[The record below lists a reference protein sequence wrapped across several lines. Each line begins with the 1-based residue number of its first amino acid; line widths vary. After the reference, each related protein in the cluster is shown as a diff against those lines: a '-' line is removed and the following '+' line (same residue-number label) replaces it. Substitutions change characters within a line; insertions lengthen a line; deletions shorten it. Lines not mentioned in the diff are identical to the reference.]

1 MCNTLT
7 QDTLGTL
14 LKFNKI
20 SFKKIQL
27 MIYVYL
33 TEKNVLENQMFAVYD
48 QWSKGYF
55 SLNAE
60 IKIQDLNGVYY
71 VH

>member
-1 MCNTLT
+1 
-7 QDTLGTL
+7 
-14 LKFNKI
+14 
-20 SFKKIQL
+20 

-33 TEKNVLENQMFAVYD
+33 TEKSVFENQMFAVYD

-60 IKIQDLNGVYY
+60 IKIQVLNGVYY